1 MQDFPRHEEHR
12 MTANDLK
19 KMTGQ
24 RGQFTPRSQDQI
36 YEDELLETFSYDFLS
51 PLQRCLS

>member
-1 MQDFPRHEEHR
+1 